1 MAVCHPVGRLE
12 VGPSACQCFHLVTVL
27 FLDRLPNLVT
37 RFMIPGELGLSSRM
51 GATCM
56 NDRTRSDGQPQ
67 PEPSRRGR
75 WSSAGARPPLPDE
88 FSGEQ
93 PTLGRDQPLLSR
105 PTPHLRSPLFDSP
118 APFPSSPGANERVEA
133 VDLIRAFGPYLVAV
147 AVIGLPFLAVA
158 GGDWLWVVTGITVA
172 AIVMREL
179 AQRAT
184 FTFAEGF
191 LAFRNRE
198 EWPHGVQEEY
208 DVHYSWPSTAGAS
221 PGR

>member
-1 MAVCHPVGRLE
+1 M
-12 VGPSACQCFHLVTVL
+12 S
-27 FLDRLPNLVT
+27 
-37 RFMIPGELGLSSRM
+37 
-51 GATCM
+51 ATCM

-67 PEPSRRGR
+67 LEPSRRGR
-75 WSSAGARPPLPDE
+75 WSSASAPVSPPEE
-88 FSGEQ
+88 FHGEQ
-93 PTLGRDQPLLSR
+93 PALGGDEPLLSR
-105 PTPHLRSPLFDSP
+105 PTAHLRSPLFDSP
-118 APFPSSPGANERVEA
+118 APLPSPGAGERLKA
-133 VDLIRAFGPYLVAV
+133 LDLIRAFAPYAVVV

-158 GGDWLWVVTGITVA
+158 GGAWLWIVVCLTVA

-191 LAFRNRE
+191 LAFRNRD

-208 DVHYSWPSTAGAS
+208 DIHYSWPSTASAS